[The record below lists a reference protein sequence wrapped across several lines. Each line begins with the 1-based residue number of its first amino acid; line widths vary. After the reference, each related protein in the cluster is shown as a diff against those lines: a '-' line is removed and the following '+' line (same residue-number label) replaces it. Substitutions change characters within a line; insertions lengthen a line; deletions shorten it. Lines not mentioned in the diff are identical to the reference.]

1 MICMRFVLGYL
12 FTFFFFV
19 LFILFTEGLLFVF
32 FLSECMCRVFYF
44 YVRVFVSYPVF
55 SSYQPS
61 LLKGRKEKRYSSLF
75 SLKEKGKKKKKIQT
89 LPSLFSSRNYSE
101 PLPPLEKYTQCRNT
115 GISSCA
121 SCRRSF
127 FPGSSCSQRC
137 LATAVASLQR
147 PRGTA
152 TKNSTS
158 HLLVLKMF
166 PRAVLPCNLRSV
178 CIVWS
183 GRS

>member
-1 MICMRFVLGYL
+1 MYSVLL
-12 FTFFFFV
+12 LRARVRIVPSFLLLSTV
-19 LFILFTEGLLFVF
+19 LIERT
-32 FLSECMCRVFYF
+32 
-44 YVRVFVSYPVF
+44 
-55 SSYQPS
+55 
-61 LLKGRKEKRYSSLF
+61 KRKEIFIPLLAQRKR
-75 SLKEKGKKKKKIQT
+75 KKKIQT